1 MLKDW
6 KNLRYLTMIKDLIT
20 WLYVRASFNACAF
33 SLFHYL
39 PPTVMSSSHLS
50 ASPPP
55 FAYSSVDPS
64 TAASSPPPFTDPDGD
79 LDDEVSFSV
88 YFKVPLS

>member
-1 MLKDW
+1 
-6 KNLRYLTMIKDLIT
+6 MIKDVIT

-33 SLFHYL
+33 SLINLFILFHYL
-39 PPTVMSSSHLS
+39 PPTVMSSSPLS
-50 ASPPP
+50 VSPPP

-64 TAASSPPPFTDPDGD
+64 TAASSPPPLTDPNGD